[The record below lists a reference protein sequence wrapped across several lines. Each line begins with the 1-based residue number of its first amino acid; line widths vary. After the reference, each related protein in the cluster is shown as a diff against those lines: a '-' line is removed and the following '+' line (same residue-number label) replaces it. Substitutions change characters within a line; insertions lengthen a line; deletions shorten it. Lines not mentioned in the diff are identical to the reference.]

1 MDRYGEHSF
10 LYQHGMT
17 KKFPSWKSSLSPPSM
32 PLSAGE
38 KSSYNKENQ
47 ELSQTAAEP
56 VKKQARPLQW
66 KNGPA
71 FFPFFLHQPA
81 PSKGFL
87 STKEK
92 NYEYCHCPAHQR
104 NL

>member
-17 KKFPSWKSSLSPPSM
+17 KSFHHGNLLSPRLPC
-32 PLSAGE
+32 PFPPERNHLII
-38 KSSYNKENQ
+38 KKNQ